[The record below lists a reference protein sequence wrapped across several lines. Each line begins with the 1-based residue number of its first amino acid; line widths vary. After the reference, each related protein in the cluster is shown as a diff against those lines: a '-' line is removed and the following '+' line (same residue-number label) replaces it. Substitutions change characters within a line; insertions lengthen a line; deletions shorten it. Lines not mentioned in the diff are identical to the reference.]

1 MVWNAAK
8 FDKLVENTEKFACK
22 NIRLYRLQVA
32 LFAILGYSYLFI
44 IIIFLFSPLV
54 LSTVIYSFNPN
65 KNIWGWLC
73 IIMMCLPIFP
83 FILSTLVSFRVLF
96 KNGLPP
102 VGIYLNRTE
111 FTKLFNL
118 IDELTA
124 KLKVP
129 KLKYVL
135 LTEDLNAS
143 VIQIS
148 KLGIFGWHENYLILG
163 IPLMATLSYDEFR
176 SVLAH
181 EIGHLSGN
189 HSRFNGWI
197 FRLRETLAQMLEY
210 MQRVN
215 EGHPSIFVTPFV
227 KWYIPFFDAYSFVLA
242 RTNEYDAD
250 KFALRIAGAE
260 NCALSLIKI
269 ELVNG
274 FIKNK
279 FWNHIYQQIEY
290 QPKPPADA
298 YTQLLKAL
306 SEPNTFKSN
315 YDFLKK
321 ALARKTNNLD
331 THPCLTQSLKN
342 LGYKSFPKSLL
353 DKCISSQRSAAE
365 LLLGKKLPE
374 LVLNLDRRW
383 QQQVEAFWWQRYAVT
398 QEILQEIK
406 VLSESAC
413 KTLNIEDDWKLACL
427 YLEINRKELLLK
439 QLYKIIERKPDY
451 VDAHYLLGQFLL
463 KEGNIEGV
471 KHLEKALS
479 LNINLTDESLKLLY
493 QFFWQ
498 RGEVKKAN
506 RYRDRLDNFYYQ
518 LKQAEIERSE
528 VTHKD
533 KFLPHK
539 LEKTEIIK
547 INKQISQFSQIKEVY
562 LVQKKV
568 NYFSNIPIYIFA
580 VVRKCP
586 FLNLE
591 LEDGAYK
598 LQITLKKQLEIPGN
612 YEVLVVESRNHIVK
626 QIREIQSSLIYTQ
639 K

>member
-8 FDKLVENTEKFACK
+8 FDKLIENTEKVACK
-22 NIRLYRLQVA
+22 NISLYRLQVA
-32 LFAILGYSYLFI
+32 LFAILGYGYLLI

-54 LSTVIYSFNPN
+54 LSTVIYSFNPY

-83 FILSTLVSFRVLF
+83 FILSTLVSFRVLL

-111 FTKLFNL
+111 FPKLFNL

-143 VIQIS
+143 VTQVS
-148 KLGIFGWHENYLILG
+148 KLGIFGCYENYLILG

-210 MQRVN
+210 MQQVN
-215 EGHPSIFVTPFV
+215 EGHPSIFVAPFV
-227 KWYIPFFDAYSFVLA
+227 KWYIPFFDAYSCVLA

-250 KFALRIAGAE
+250 KFALLLAGDE

-290 QPKPPADA
+290 QPKPPVDA

-306 SEPNTFKSN
+306 SEPNTFKSS

-353 DKCISSQRSAAE
+353 AKCVSPQESAAE
-365 LLLGKKLPE
+365 LLLGKKLTE
-374 LVLNLDRRW
+374 LVSDLARQW
-383 QQQVEAFWWQRYAVT
+383 KQEVQVSWRQRYALA

-406 VLSESAC
+406 TLSE
-413 KTLNIEDDWKLACL
+413 
-427 YLEINRKELLLK
+427 
-439 QLYKIIERKPDY
+439 
-451 VDAHYLLGQFLL
+451 
-463 KEGNIEGV
+463 
-471 KHLEKALS
+471 KAAS
-479 LNINLTDESLKLLY
+479 Y
-493 QFFWQ
+493 
-498 RGEVKKAN
+498 
-506 RYRDRLDNFYYQ
+506 
-518 LKQAEIERSE
+518 
-528 VTHKD
+528 
-533 KFLPHK
+533 
-539 LEKTEIIK
+539 
-547 INKQISQFSQIKEVY
+547 
-562 LVQKKV
+562 
-568 NYFSNIPIYIFA
+568 IY
-580 VVRKCP
+580 
-586 FLNLE
+586 
-591 LEDGAYK
+591 
-598 LQITLKKQLEIPGN
+598 
-612 YEVLVVESRNHIVK
+612 
-626 QIREIQSSLIYTQ
+626 
-639 K
+639 